1 MRGNLAPRAA
11 IFFYRLGQWMRR
23 PENLAFLPALTLAAF
38 WLGGET
44 TLILAALGLPI
55 VYLFSGAFKVDG
67 RPPEGAAQD
76 GTTGLILR
84 EGLVGALDSMLAGLR
99 QSGKST
105 ACLVIHLDDARTLV
119 DHHGH
124 EARSEVLRRTA
135 ERIQDVLRGGDIVAR
150 LEGDSFAVAMQP
162 VARIDLES
170 VLQLATRLQQ
180 ALTVPIAIDALR
192 VHVSASVGFCLAARA
207 PAARGRVLLDA
218 AEMAAKQ
225 ALANGPGAIRAWSDS
240 MQRAHSDRRTL
251 RDQLETA
258 LENGQVQPYFQPQ
271 ISNETGALSGFEALA
286 RWDHPERGQIPT
298 AEFLPLVA
306 EAGLSERL
314 GEVMLFGALTALSE
328 WDAAGLDVPS
338 VAVNVT
344 QEELANP
351 QLPERLQWEL
361 DRFGLAASRLTV
373 EVLETV
379 VASVE
384 NDVVVRNLGAISKM
398 GCGIDLDDFG
408 TGHASL
414 AAIRRFGVRRIKI
427 DRSFVT
433 RLEEEAEQRKMVA
446 AILSMA
452 EQLGLDTLAEGV
464 ESAAEHALLS
474 QLGCGHVQGFG
485 IGKPMRFEIT
495 DVWIT
500 RHRARQTAAMA
511 LIGKRAG

>member
-1 MRGNLAPRAA
+1 MRGKLAPRAA
-11 IFFYRLGQWMRR
+11 IFFYRLGQGLRR
-23 PENLAFLPALTLAAF
+23 PENLAFLPAVTLAAF
-38 WLGGET
+38 WLGGEAS
-44 TLILAALGLPI
+44 LILAALGLPI
-55 VYLFSGAFKVDG
+55 LYLMSGAFKVDA

-84 EGLVGALDSMLAGLR
+84 EGLVGALDAILAGLG

-105 ACLVIHLDDARTLV
+105 ACLVIHLDDARTLT
-119 DHHGH
+119 DRHGH
-124 EARSEVLRRTA
+124 AARGEVLRRTV
-135 ERIQDVLRGGDIVAR
+135 ERMHDVLRGGDIVAR
-150 LEGDSFAVAMQP
+150 LEGDSFAVVLQP

-207 PAARGRVLLDA
+207 PDKGGRDLLDA
-218 AEMAAKQ
+218 AEIAAKQ
-225 ALANGPGAIRAWSDS
+225 ALANGPGAVRAWSDS
-240 MQRAHSDRRTL
+240 MQRAHSDRRSL

-258 LENGQVQPYFQPQ
+258 LGNGQVRPYFQPQ
-271 ISNETGALSGFEALA
+271 ISTETGALSGFEALA
-286 RWDHPERGQIPT
+286 RWDHPERGMIPT

-328 WDAAGLDVPS
+328 WDAKGLDVPS
-338 VAVNVT
+338 VAVNFT
-344 QEELANP
+344 QEDLANP
-351 QLPERLQWEL
+351 HLPERLQWEL
-361 DRFGLAASRLTV
+361 DRFGLGASRLTV

-379 VASVE
+379 VAGTE
-384 NDVVVRNLGAISKM
+384 NDVVVRNLAAVSKM

-414 AAIRRFGVRRIKI
+414 AAVRRFGVRRIKI

-452 EQLGLDTLAEGV
+452 EQLGLETLAEGV
-464 ESAAEHALLS
+464 ESAAEHALLA

-495 DVWIT
+495 DTWIA

-511 LIGKRAG
+511 RIGKRAG